1 MKRVAVLFTLTTLLA
16 LAGCFEETNT
26 YYVNPD
32 GSGKVIHEV
41 ITVADDLNL
50 SGGAASPDPQSLLK
64 KTARKILYQSKGI
77 DTWSDI
83 KTSVTDDGKLHFK
96 GTAYFPDIR
105 NVSFADKDNV
115 ETSTHLEISLTPDGL
130 LTVAMRED
138 TDDEEISEAVDY
150 SSEQLQQQL
159 QQQRIKYSQMKPIM
173 IQLLDSLKK
182 QDTFHYAGT
191 LVESVNFQA
200 AENSVS
206 ITLEGRKLLAYMD
219 TLMADDARMLELIK
233 RGKNME
239 EGFSDPDMYAFFWGK
254 PELPAVAIQLARPM
268 FDYAQEVAAAK
279 AEYDTMI
286 SDLGLAPAASSA
298 VTSSGALVPG
308 TELQNLCVGGVSLVY
323 FEDDVTNYRPLSKSP
338 GYDMSVLARLPQAG
352 LQVKQGTLIKAQTLG
367 GQNLLPKHAHNRTL
381 DALRIAN
388 DGISVSF
395 EIELEVPAENE
406 AGFEEIAGT
415 LICFNSGSE
424 KIIDLGLMELKKGSR
439 NDAENIAISSA
450 GKSWSDDYEIRFSL
464 DMPEHVFKDIRLFT
478 EDGRRIQTRLS
489 SRSTSNDNIMQQ
501 GIATEEKLPEK
512 ARVEFVLYDNIQEY
526 EIPFSLK
533 NISILGKPLE
543 QQ

>member
-1 MKRVAVLFTLTTLLA
+1 MKRVAILFALTTLLA

-83 KTSVTDDGKLHFK
+83 KTSVTDKGKLHFK

-138 TDDEEISEAVDY
+138 TDDEETSEAVDY
-150 SSEQLQQQL
+150 TPEQLQQQL

-173 IQLLDSLKK
+173 IQLLDSLRK

-233 RGKNME
+233 QGKNME

-254 PELPAVAIQLARPM
+254 PELPAAEIKLTQPV

-279 AEYDTMI
+279 SKYDEMLTAL
-286 SDLGLAPAASSA
+286 DLTAWPQSV
-298 VTSSGALVPG
+298 VTATETPVQG
-308 TELQNLCVGGVSLVY
+308 TELQSLRVGGVRLVY
-323 FEDDVTNYRPLSKSP
+323 FEDDAIGYRPLNNFP
-338 GYDMSVLARLPQAG
+338 GFRMSLIGRLPQSG
-352 LQVKQGTLIKAQTLG
+352 LQVKDGTLTKAVTLG
-367 GQNLLPKHAHNRTL
+367 GKSLLPNQAFKRSL
-381 DALRIAN
+381 DSVKIAD
-388 DGISVSF
+388 DGISATF
-395 EIELEVPAENE
+395 EVELEVPAENE
-406 AGFEEIAGT
+406 TGFEEIAGT
-415 LICFNSGSE
+415 LFCFKSENE
-424 KIIDLGLMELKKGSR
+424 KIVDLGLMELKTGSR
-439 NDAENIAISSA
+439 NETENISISRVS
-450 GKSWSDDYEIRFSL
+450 KSWSNENQIEFKL
-464 DMPEHVFKDIRLFT
+464 ELPEHVFKDIRIFT
-478 EDGRRIQTRLS
+478 EDGRRIETRLYS
-489 SRSTSNDNIMQQ
+489 SSTSNGNLMQQ
-501 GIATEEKLPEK
+501 GIATEEQLPEK
-512 ARVEFVLYDNIQEY
+512 ACVEFVLYDNIQEY

-533 NISILGKPLE
+533 NISLLGKPLN
-543 QQ
+543 Q

>member
-1 MKRVAVLFTLTTLLA
+1 MKRVAILFALTTLLA

-83 KTSVTDDGKLHFK
+83 KTSVTDEGKLHFK

-138 TDDEEISEAVDY
+138 TDDEETSEAVDY
-150 SSEQLQQQL
+150 TPEQLQQQL
-159 QQQRIKYSQMKPIM
+159 QQQRVQYNQMKPVM

-191 LVESVNFQA
+191 LIESVNFQT

-206 ITLEGRKLLAYMD
+206 VVIEGRKLLAYMD
-219 TLMADDARMLELIK
+219 SLMADDARMLELIK

-254 PELPAVAIQLARPM
+254 PELPAAEIKLTQPV

-279 AEYDTMI
+279 SKYDEMLTAL
-286 SDLGLAPAASSA
+286 DLTAWPQSV
-298 VTSSGALVPG
+298 VTATETPVQG
-308 TELQNLCVGGVSLVY
+308 TELQSLRVGGVRLVY
-323 FEDDVTNYRPLSKSP
+323 FEDDAIGYRPLNNFP
-338 GYDMSVLARLPQAG
+338 GFRMSLIGRLPQSG
-352 LQVKQGTLIKAQTLG
+352 LQVKDGTLTKAVTLG
-367 GQNLLPKHAHNRTL
+367 GKSLLPNQAFKRSL
-381 DALRIAN
+381 DSVKIAD
-388 DGISVSF
+388 DGISATF
-395 EIELEVPAENE
+395 EVELEVPAENKT
-406 AGFEEIAGT
+406 GFEEIAGT
-415 LICFNSGSE
+415 LFCFKSENE
-424 KIIDLGLMELKKGSR
+424 KIVDLGLMELKTGSR
-439 NDAENIAISSA
+439 NETENISISRVS
-450 GKSWSDDYEIRFSL
+450 KSWSNENQIEFKL
-464 DMPEHVFKDIRLFT
+464 ELPEHVFKDIRIFT
-478 EDGRRIQTRLS
+478 EDGRRIETRLYS
-489 SRSTSNDNIMQQ
+489 SSTSNGNLMQQ
-501 GIATEEKLPEK
+501 GIATEEQLPEK
-512 ARVEFVLYDNIQEY
+512 ACVEFVLYDNIQEY

-533 NISILGKPLE
+533 NISLLGKPLN
-543 QQ
+543 Q